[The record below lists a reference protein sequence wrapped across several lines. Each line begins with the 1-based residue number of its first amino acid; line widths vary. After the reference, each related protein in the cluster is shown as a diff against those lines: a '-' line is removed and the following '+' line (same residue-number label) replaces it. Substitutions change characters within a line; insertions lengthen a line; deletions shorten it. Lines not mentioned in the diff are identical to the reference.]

1 MEGKVSNI
9 TAVVKGDGCEKPE
22 DVAKKLDHWKSLY
35 DESKGG
41 TVEARNESYFTLVTQ
56 FYDLVTTFYEFGWGQ
71 SFHFAP
77 RRNWE
82 SFESS
87 IFKHEFYLAHRL
99 ELVKGKK
106 CLDVGC
112 GVGGPARNIASF
124 SEAQI
129 VGLNNNAYQ
138 LSRAR
143 THIAD
148 AKMGDQVSFIQNDFM
163 KMSIENEAYDAA
175 YSIESTCHAP
185 DKVGVYSEI
194 KRILKPGGL
203 YGTYEWVMTD
213 KYDANNPEHVRVKK
227 GIEVGNGVP
236 DLQRP
241 GAIRDAIEKAGFEI
255 IEARDLAVKS
265 DPKYPWFAPL
275 AGSFSIGG
283 WKYTKV
289 GRYLTNRFVAVLETI
304 KLAPK
309 GTTEV
314 SKMLMDTA
322 DDLVTGGREDIFT
335 PMYFVLSRKPE
346 KKGRGSSSQES

>member
-1 MEGKVSNI
+1 MEGKITHI
-9 TAVVKGDGCEKPE
+9 TAITKGEGCEKPE
-22 DVAKKLDHWKSLY
+22 DVETKLNHWKSLY

-41 TVEARNESYFTLVTQ
+41 SVESRNKSYFSLVTQ

-87 IFKHEFYLAHRL
+87 IYKHEFYLALRL
-99 ELVKGKK
+99 QLKSDQRV
-106 CLDVGC
+106 LDIGC

-124 SEAQI
+124 SDSQI

-138 LSRAR
+138 LTRAR
-143 THIAD
+143 KH
-148 AKMGDQVSFIQNDFM
+148 VSDGGMSDKVTFIQNDFM
-163 KMSIENEAYDAA
+163 HMSIDNGAYDAA

-194 KRILKPGGL
+194 FRILKPGGN
-203 YGTYEWVMTD
+203 YGSYEWVVTE
-213 KYDANNPEHVRVKK
+213 KYDPNNPDHVRVKK

-241 GAIRDAIEKAGFEI
+241 KDILEAMKTAGFEI
-255 IEARDLAVKS
+255 IEAKDLTLRS
-265 DPKYPWFAPL
+265 DPKYPWYLPL
-275 AGSFSIGG
+275 AGSFSFTGF
-283 WKYTKV
+283 KHTKI

-314 SKMLMDTA
+314 SKMLMATA
-322 DDLVTGGREDIFT
+322 DDLVEGGKEAIFT
-335 PMYFVLSRKPE
+335 PMYFVLARKPE
-346 KKGRGSSSQES
+346 GSSDD